1 MKNKVLKIMV
11 FMIILILIQYNK
23 SFAAGA
29 TISVSKNEVKAGET
43 VELYIDLS
51 TQSIGY
57 DLKIETTEA
66 NKIENAQLISNLGTG
81 TTDRIYL
88 VQMTSEDQR
97 IIYENG
103 KRIAVIKY
111 TIASDVKEGDIIT
124 IKVSGDVAG
133 QSSSERNTM
142 DEQVTLK
149 VIGENTE
156 NNENNTD
163 NGNKEENKKDNYQE
177 EITKD
182 ENTNVLNSDSK
193 VDNTTAKGEL
203 PKAGLSILVKL
214 SLVIAIV
221 FAILQI
227 INYKRYR
234 DI

>member
-11 FMIILILIQYNK
+11 FMIVLVLIQYNK

-88 VQMTSEDQR
+88 VQMTPEDQR

-103 KRIAVIKY
+103 KRIAVIQY
-111 TIASDVKEGDIIT
+111 TIASDAKEGDIIT

-149 VIGENTE
+149 VIGENVGD
-156 NNENNTD
+156 NENKAD
-163 NGNKEENKKDNYQE
+163 NGNKEENNNSQE

-182 ENTNVLNSDSK
+182 EDTNVSNSDPK

-203 PKAGLSILVKL
+203 PKAGLSIVVKL
-214 SLVIAIV
+214 SLIVAIV
-221 FAILQI
+221 FAIFQI
-227 INYKRYR
+227 VNYKRYR